1 MKRQWLLQFKRIN
14 VNTTEQLSM
23 KLMTN
28 LQVKVKAGSSWLS
41 RTISMSNNKW
51 RNNLQ
56 CEQLRLRNSSRLPKR
71 NSSKSNQSTPNS
83 NISKACRRLIP
94 STLPIKAKSCLQTPA
109 KRSIKIHS
117 HLTCLASPTQG
128 LTMRCLATGNLNLKR
143 SMSLHKVV

>member
-1 MKRQWLLQFKRIN
+1 MKLHWILQIKCIN
-14 VNTTEQLSM
+14 VNTTEQLLM

-28 LQVKVKAGSSWLS
+28 PQVKAKAGSSWLS
-41 RTISMSNNKW
+41 RTISMSNKKW
-51 RNNLQ
+51 WKLQ
-56 CEQLRLRNSSRLPKR
+56 CEQSSLRNSSHLPKG

-109 KRSIKIHS
+109 KRSMKMHS
-117 HLTCLASPTQG
+117 RLTCLASPTQR
-128 LTMRCLATGNLNLKR
+128 LTMRCLATGNLNLKK